1 MNFSYNMRIIHRYLG
16 FFLAGIMSIYAI
28 SGMLLI
34 FRETEFL
41 KYETKVERNFEKD
54 IAIDALGK
62 AMRVIDIKLLKE
74 ENNICFFKQG
84 TFDRNTGIANFTT
97 KQYPYLLEKMTKLHK
112 ANTKQ
117 PLFILNL
124 LFGLSLLIYV
134 VSAFWMF
141 VPGTDIFKKGMY
153 FALAGFIMSLFLLL
167 I

>member
-62 AMRVIDIKLLKE
+62 AMRVRDIKLLKE
-74 ENNICFFKQG
+74 ENNICFFKQ
-84 TFDRNTGIANFTT
+84 F
-97 KQYPYLLEKMTKLHK
+97 
-112 ANTKQ
+112 
-117 PLFILNL
+117 
-124 LFGLSLLIYV
+124 
-134 VSAFWMF
+134 
-141 VPGTDIFKKGMY
+141 
-153 FALAGFIMSLFLLL
+153 
-167 I
+167 